1 MSERINVLGI
11 EINNYTAKEAMQRVV
26 TYAKDDSLQVVARV
40 TPETVKNLSND
51 LDGKAQMESYE
62 ITFPGNRVMLEV
74 AGIEEKQLLKEA
86 EDQTFIKLFARFLH
100 KNEKKVFLLAETKAS
115 NLEMQEYIS
124 QKLSRITIVGN
135 ATFEEHGNSADMI
148 VNSVNS
154 TEVDCVIAAISSP
167 MQEEFIARYRAA
179 LNAKIWLGLGTKF
192 EMKQSSF
199 TVKKIKNFV
208 ERHVLKKEMKNVDK
222 S

>member
-1 MSERINVLGI
+1 M
-11 EINNYTAKEAMQRVV
+11 K
-26 TYAKDDSLQVVARV
+26 
-40 TPETVKNLSND
+40 
-51 LDGKAQMESYE
+51 
-62 ITFPGNRVMLEV
+62 
-74 AGIEEKQLLKEA
+74 
-86 EDQTFIKLFARFLH
+86 
-100 KNEKKVFLLAETKAS
+100 KNEKKVFLLAETKAA

-135 ATFEEHGNSADMI
+135 ATFEDHGNSADMI

-154 TEVDCVIAAISSP
+154 AEVDCVIAAISSP
-167 MQEEFIARYRAA
+167 MQEEFIARYRTA

-208 ERHVLKKEMKNVDK
+208 EKYKMNILDMCECEFALSNKQ
-222 S
+222 